1 LILFTGITGI
11 AGVTGV
17 TGAVRAVTR
26 RLALPTQEEAM
37 ARATSPQS
45 ATSPSDQGSLNRN
58 ALGLW
63 GLVIMGIAY
72 MGLALTAYFNFGIME
87 GITGPIVPLAFA
99 AVTVAMLPTAASYA
113 IMNSRR
119 PSTGATLTWLWEA
132 TTPPL
137 GVWLGWVLVIA
148 YIVGCILQ
156 PVMFGLF
163 FNSFLNFFGVHTG
176 YLSATLAGLL
186 PILVVGYMT
195 KKDIRISTKIVGL
208 FITIEAGF
216 VALLC
221 LFIMIKQGVDG
232 NLSWRPLDPAAAT
245 AGWTGFLNAL
255 LFAVLAIAAFDI
267 VAPMAEE
274 TKTPRSLVPRATIY
288 VTVGAGLY
296 WVFTSFGIVNAVPAH
311 VMAGY
316 VASGQFTPIYLVA
329 GHYVSW
335 LRILVPLT
343 GFTAVFAAFSAIS
356 IAASRQLY
364 ALGREGLTP
373 RVFAKTDKNQTPW
386 NAQLFVLGCC
396 VVLPVLIMLY
406 QQRNPLLAFG
416 WIGEAYVFFIL
427 IPYTLTCVANI
438 LYHRRFHRSEI
449 NIVTN
454 LVLPIIGIAINCY
467 IFYKNFFQTFVLT
480 ATSFQLQTSISVAC
494 ALALVLALVFTV
506 IGIRRTGRLGKP
518 QGFAESDDPAAEPVS
533 G

>member
-1 LILFTGITGI
+1 
-11 AGVTGV
+11 
-17 TGAVRAVTR
+17 
-26 RLALPTQEEAM
+26 M
-37 ARATSPQS
+37 ARVTKGEVGP
-45 ATSPSDQGSLNRN
+45 DVSLSESRLSTN

-63 GLVIMGIAY
+63 SLVIMGIAY

-87 GITGPIVPLAFA
+87 GLTGPVVPLAFA
-99 AVTVAMLPTAASYA
+99 AVTVAMLPTALSYA
-113 IMNSRR
+113 VMNSRR

-132 TTPPL
+132 TKPPL

-148 YIVGCILQ
+148 YIDGCILQ

-163 FNSFLNFFGVHTG
+163 FNSFLNFFNVHT
-176 YLSATLAGLL
+176 STWTAMAAGLI
-186 PILVVGYMT
+186 PIVVVGLMT
-195 KKDIRISTKIVGL
+195 KKDIRISAKVIGV

-216 VALLC
+216 VLL
-221 LFIMIKQGVDG
+221 LSLYIIIKQGAAG
-232 NLSWRPLDPAAAT
+232 HLSFRPLNPAAAT
-245 AGWTGFLNAL
+245 HGSSGFLNAL

-274 TKTPRSLVPRATIY
+274 TRTPRSLVPRATIY
-288 VTVGAGLY
+288 VTIGAGLY
-296 WVFTSFGIVNAVPAH
+296 WVVTSFGIVNSVPSST
-311 VMAGY
+311 MAGY
-316 VASGQFTPIYLVA
+316 VSSGQFTPIYLVA

-373 RVFAKTDKNQTPW
+373 KVFAKTDKNQTPW
-386 NAQLFVLGCC
+386 NAQLFVLACC
-396 VVLPVLIMLY
+396 VVLPVLIILY

-438 LYHRRFHRSEI
+438 LYHRRFHRADF
-449 NIVTN
+449 N
-454 LVLPIIGIAINCY
+454 LLSNLILPLAGIAINIY
-467 IFYKNFFQTFVLT
+467 IFYKNFFQTFVLHP
-480 ATSFQLQTSISVAC
+480 TSFTLQTSITVAC
-494 ALALVLALVFTV
+494 FAAIVFAVVLTV
-506 IGIRRTGRLGKP
+506 VGIKRTGRLGRP
-518 QGFAESDDPAAEPVS
+518 HGFVEDEPEVLAAEA
-533 G
+533 GE

>member
-1 LILFTGITGI
+1 M
-11 AGVTGV
+11 AKVTGNE
-17 TGAVRAVTR
+17 T
-26 RLALPTQEEAM
+26 
-37 ARATSPQS
+37 ATVP
-45 ATSPSDQGSLNRN
+45 AGESLLNTN

-72 MGLALTAYFNFGIME
+72 MGLALTAYFNFGLME

-163 FNSFLNFFGVHTG
+163 FNSFLNFFGVHAG
-176 YLSATLAGLL
+176 YLTATLSGLI
-186 PILVVGYMT
+186 PIVVVGFMT
-195 KKDIRISTKIVGL
+195 QKDIRLSAKLVGL

-221 LFIMIKQGVDG
+221 LYILIKQAVAGH
-232 NLSWRPLDPAAAT
+232 LSWQPLNPAAAT

-274 TKTPRSLVPRATIY
+274 TRSPRSLVPKATIY

-296 WVFTSFGIVNAVPAH
+296 WVFTSFGIVNSVPAST
-311 VMAGY
+311 MASY
-316 VASGQFTPIYLVA
+316 VNSGQFTPIYLVA

-364 ALGREGLTP
+364 ALSREGLAP
-373 RVFAKTDKNQTPW
+373 RAFARTNANKTPW
-386 NAQLFVLGCC
+386 NAQLLVLGCC
-396 VVLPVLIMLY
+396 VVLPILISLY
-406 QQRNPLLAFG
+406 QHHDPLLAFG

-438 LYHRRFHRSEI
+438 FYHRRYHRGDF
-449 NIVTN
+449 NVLTN
-454 LVLPIIGIAINCY
+454 LALPVLGIAINVY
-467 IFYKNFFQTFVLT
+467 IFYKNFFQTFVLN
-480 ATSFQLQTSISVAC
+480 ATSFTTQTSISVAC
-494 ALALVLALVFTV
+494 FAAIVLAVVFTV
-506 IGIRRTGRLGKP
+506 LGIRKTGRLDRP
-518 QGFAESDDPAAEPVS
+518 HGFIEDEPAVIEAA
-533 G
+533 GG

>member
-1 LILFTGITGI
+1 
-11 AGVTGV
+11 
-17 TGAVRAVTR
+17 
-26 RLALPTQEEAM
+26 M
-37 ARATSPQS
+37 ARATGQDPATVPGEQS
-45 ATSPSDQGSLNRN
+45 SLNKN

-87 GITGPIVPLAFA
+87 GITGPVVPLAFA

-163 FNSFLNFFGVHTG
+163 FNSFLNYFGVHTS
-176 YLSATLAGLL
+176 YTTATLAGLI

-195 KKDIRISTKIVGL
+195 KKDIRISARIVGL

-221 LFIMIKQGVDG
+221 LYILIKQGVDG
-232 NLSWRPLDPAAAT
+232 NLTWQPFNPTAAT

-274 TKTPRSLVPRATIY
+274 TRTPRSLVPRATIY

-296 WVFTSFGIVNAVPAH
+296 WVFTSFGIVNAVPAAT
-311 VMAGY
+311 MAHY
-316 VASGQFTPIYLVA
+316 VTSGQFTPIYLVA

-335 LRILVPLT
+335 LKILVPLT

-356 IAASRQLY
+356 LAASRQLY
-364 ALGREGLTP
+364 ALSREGLAP
-373 RVFAKTDKNQTPW
+373 RAFARTDRNKTPW
-386 NAQLFVLGCC
+386 NAQLLVLGCC
-396 VVLPVLIMLY
+396 VVLPILISLY

-438 LYHRRFHRSEI
+438 FYHRRFHRGEF
-449 NIVTN
+449 NLLTN
-454 LVLPIIGIAINCY
+454 LVLPVLGIGINCY
-467 IFYKNFFQTFVLT
+467 IFYKNFFQTFVLN
-480 ATSFQLQTSISVAC
+480 ATSFVTQTSISVAC
-494 ALALVLALVFTV
+494 GLAVLLAVVFTV
-506 IGIRRTGRLGKP
+506 IGIRRTGRLGQP
-518 QGFAESDDPAAEPVS
+518 QGFTETEHQPDEAVPS
-533 G
+533 

>member
-1 LILFTGITGI
+1 LILSSIS
-11 AGVTGV
+11 A
-17 TGAVRAVTR
+17 
-26 RLALPTQEEAM
+26 TQEDTM
-37 ARATSPQS
+37 ARATGDKAGAVSLDQS
-45 ATSPSDQGSLNRN
+45 LLNKN

-113 IMNSRR
+113 VMNSRR

-148 YIVGCILQ
+148 YIDGCILQ

-163 FNSFLNFFGVHTG
+163 FNSFLNFFGVGTG
-176 YLSATLAGLL
+176 YASATLAGLI
-186 PILVVGYMT
+186 PIAVVGYMT
-195 KKDIRISTKIVGL
+195 KKNIRISARIVGY
-208 FITIEAGF
+208 FIAIEAGF
-216 VALLC
+216 VAFLAIY
-221 LFIMIKQGVDG
+221 IMIKQGIAG
-232 NLSWRPLDPAAAT
+232 HLSFQPFNPTAAT
-245 AGWTGFLNAL
+245 NGWTGFLNAL

-274 TKTPRSLVPRATIY
+274 TKTPRSLVPKATIL

-296 WVFTSFGIVNAVPAH
+296 WVVTSFGIVNAVPAKT
-311 VMAGY
+311 MAGY
-316 VASGQFTPIYLVA
+316 VTSGQFTPIYLVA

-335 LRILVPLT
+335 LRLLVPLT

-364 ALGREGLTP
+364 ALGREGLAP
-373 RVFAKTDKNQTPW
+373 RVFAKTDRNRTPW
-386 NAQLFVLGCC
+386 NAQVLVLGCC
-396 VVLPVLIMLY
+396 VVLPILISLY
-406 QQRNPLLAFG
+406 QKRNPLLAFG

-438 LYHRRFHRSEI
+438 FYHRRYHRHDF
-449 NIVTN
+449 NLLTN
-454 LVLPIIGIAINCY
+454 LVLPLLGIVINVY
-467 IFYKNFFQTFVLT
+467 IFYKNFFQTFVLHP
-480 ATSFQLQTSISVAC
+480 TSFVLQTSITVVCFAC
-494 ALALVLALVFTV
+494 VVLAVVFTV
-506 IGIRRTGRLGKP
+506 IGIRRTGRLGRP
-518 QGFAESDDPAAEPVS
+518 HGFIEDEPAVAQAA
-533 G
+533 GD

>member
-1 LILFTGITGI
+1 M
-11 AGVTGV
+11 AKVTGNE
-17 TGAVRAVTR
+17 T
-26 RLALPTQEEAM
+26 
-37 ARATSPQS
+37 ATVP
-45 ATSPSDQGSLNRN
+45 AGESLLNTN

-72 MGLALTAYFNFGIME
+72 MGLALTAYFNFGLME

-163 FNSFLNFFGVHTG
+163 FNSFLNFFGVHAG
-176 YLSATLAGLL
+176 YLTATLSGLI
-186 PILVVGYMT
+186 PIVVVGFMT
-195 KKDIRISTKIVGL
+195 QKDIRLSAKLVGL

-221 LFIMIKQGVDG
+221 LYILIKQGAAG
-232 NLSWRPLDPAAAT
+232 HLSWQPLNPAAAT

-274 TKTPRSLVPRATIY
+274 TRSPRSLVPKATIY

-296 WVFTSFGIVNAVPAH
+296 WVFTSFGIVNSVPAST
-311 VMAGY
+311 MASY
-316 VASGQFTPIYLVA
+316 VNSGQFTPIYLVA

-364 ALGREGLTP
+364 ALSREGLAP
-373 RVFAKTDKNQTPW
+373 RAFARTNANKTPW
-386 NAQLFVLGCC
+386 NAQLLVLGCC
-396 VVLPVLIMLY
+396 VVLPILISLY
-406 QQRNPLLAFG
+406 QHHDPLLAFG

-438 LYHRRFHRSEI
+438 FYHRRYHRGDF
-449 NIVTN
+449 NVLTN
-454 LVLPIIGIAINCY
+454 LALPVLGIAINVY
-467 IFYKNFFQTFVLT
+467 IFYKNFFQTFVLN
-480 ATSFQLQTSISVAC
+480 ATSFTTQTSISVVCFA
-494 ALALVLALVFTV
+494 AIVLAVVFTV
-506 IGIRRTGRLGKP
+506 LGIRKTGRLDRP
-518 QGFAESDDPAAEPVS
+518 HGFIEDEPAVIEAA
-533 G
+533 GG

>member
-1 LILFTGITGI
+1 M
-11 AGVTGV
+11 AKVTGNE
-17 TGAVRAVTR
+17 T
-26 RLALPTQEEAM
+26 
-37 ARATSPQS
+37 ATVP
-45 ATSPSDQGSLNRN
+45 AGESLLNTN

-72 MGLALTAYFNFGIME
+72 MGLALTAYFNFGLME

-163 FNSFLNFFGVHTG
+163 FNSFLNFFGVHAG
-176 YLSATLAGLL
+176 YLTATLSGLI
-186 PILVVGYMT
+186 PIVVVGFMT
-195 KKDIRISTKIVGL
+195 QKDIRLSAKLVGL

-221 LFIMIKQGVDG
+221 LYILIKQGAAG
-232 NLSWRPLDPAAAT
+232 HLSWQPLNPAAAT

-274 TKTPRSLVPRATIY
+274 TRSPRSLVPKATIY

-296 WVFTSFGIVNAVPAH
+296 WVFTSFGIVNSVPAST
-311 VMAGY
+311 MASY
-316 VASGQFTPIYLVA
+316 VNSGQFTPIYLVA

-364 ALGREGLTP
+364 ALSREGLAP
-373 RVFAKTDKNQTPW
+373 RAFAKTNANKTPW
-386 NAQLFVLGCC
+386 NAQLLVLGCC
-396 VVLPVLIMLY
+396 VVLPILISLY
-406 QQRNPLLAFG
+406 QHHDPLLAFG

-438 LYHRRFHRSEI
+438 FYHRRYHRGDF
-449 NIVTN
+449 NVLTN
-454 LVLPIIGIAINCY
+454 LALPVLGIAINVY
-467 IFYKNFFQTFVLT
+467 IFYKNFFQTFVLN
-480 ATSFQLQTSISVAC
+480 ATSFTTQTSISVVCFA
-494 ALALVLALVFTV
+494 AIVLAVVFTV
-506 IGIRRTGRLGKP
+506 LGIRKTGRLDRP
-518 QGFAESDDPAAEPVS
+518 HGFIEDEPAVIEAA
-533 G
+533 GG

>member
-1 LILFTGITGI
+1 M
-11 AGVTGV
+11 AKVTGN
-17 TGAVRAVTR
+17 
-26 RLALPTQEEAM
+26 EA
-37 ARATSPQS
+37 ATVPV
-45 ATSPSDQGSLNRN
+45 GESLLNTN

-72 MGLALTAYFNFGIME
+72 MGLALTAYFNFGLME

-163 FNSFLNFFGVHTG
+163 FNSFLNFFGVHAG
-176 YLSATLAGLL
+176 YLTATLSGLI
-186 PILVVGYMT
+186 PIVVVGFMT
-195 KKDIRISTKIVGL
+195 QKDIRISAKLVGL

-221 LFIMIKQGVDG
+221 VYILIKQGVAG
-232 NLSWRPLDPAAAT
+232 HLSWQPLNPAAAT

-274 TKTPRSLVPRATIY
+274 TRSPRSLVPKATIY

-296 WVFTSFGIVNAVPAH
+296 WVFTSFGIVNSVSSST
-311 VMAGY
+311 MASY
-316 VASGQFTPIYLVA
+316 VNSGQFTPIYLVA

-364 ALGREGLTP
+364 ALSREGLAP
-373 RVFAKTDKNQTPW
+373 RAFAKTNANKTPW
-386 NAQLFVLGCC
+386 NAQLLVLGCC
-396 VVLPVLIMLY
+396 VVLPILISLY
-406 QQRNPLLAFG
+406 QHHDPLLAFG
-416 WIGEAYVFFIL
+416 WIGESYVFFIL

-438 LYHRRFHRSEI
+438 FYHRRFHRGDF
-449 NIVTN
+449 NMLTN
-454 LVLPIIGIAINCY
+454 LVLPVLGIAINVY
-467 IFYKNFFQTFVLT
+467 IFYKNFFQTFVLN
-480 ATSFQLQTSISVAC
+480 ATSFTTQTSISVAC
-494 ALALVLALVFTV
+494 FAAIILAVVFTV
-506 IGIRRTGRLGKP
+506 LGIRKTGRLDRP
-518 QGFAESDDPAAEPVS
+518 HGFIEDEPAVIEAA
-533 G
+533 GG

>member
-1 LILFTGITGI
+1 
-11 AGVTGV
+11 
-17 TGAVRAVTR
+17 
-26 RLALPTQEEAM
+26 M
-37 ARATSPQS
+37 ARTTRQDPG
-45 ATSPSDQGSLNRN
+45 TVPGEQGRLNKN

-148 YIVGCILQ
+148 YIDGCILQ

-163 FNSFLNFFGVHTG
+163 FNSFLNYFGVHTG
-176 YLSATLAGLL
+176 YLSATLAGLI
-186 PILVVGYMT
+186 PIAVVGYMT
-195 KKDIRISTKIVGL
+195 KKDIRVSTRIVGL

-221 LFIMIKQGVDG
+221 LYILIKQGING
-232 NLSWRPLDPAAAT
+232 NLSWQPFNPTAAT

-274 TKTPRSLVPRATIY
+274 TKTPRSLVPKATIY
-288 VTVGAGLY
+288 VTIGAGLY
-296 WVFTSFGIVNAVPAH
+296 WVFTSFGIVNAVPAKT
-311 VMAGY
+311 MAGY

-329 GHYVSW
+329 GHYIGW
-335 LRILVPLT
+335 LKLLVPLT

-364 ALGREGLTP
+364 ALGREGLAP
-373 RVFAKTDKNQTPW
+373 RIFAKTDSNRTPW
-386 NAQLFVLGCC
+386 NAQALVLGCC
-396 VVLPVLIMLY
+396 VVLPILISLY
-406 QQRNPLLAFG
+406 QQHNPLLAFG

-438 LYHRRFHRSEI
+438 FYHRKFHRD
-449 NIVTN
+449 NFNLLTN
-454 LVLPIIGIAINCY
+454 LLLPLLGIIINCY
-467 IFYKNFFQTFVLT
+467 IFYKNFFQTFVLN

-494 ALALVLALVFTV
+494 GLAVVLAIVFTV

-518 QGFAESDDPAAEPVS
+518 QAFVEADAAPDEAVP

>member
-1 LILFTGITGI
+1 
-11 AGVTGV
+11 
-17 TGAVRAVTR
+17 
-26 RLALPTQEEAM
+26 M
-37 ARATSPQS
+37 AKVNGQQPATVS
-45 ATSPSDQGSLNRN
+45 ADESKLNTN

-119 PSTGATLTWLWEA
+119 PSTGSTLTWLWEA
-132 TTPPL
+132 TTPGL

-148 YIVGCILQ
+148 YIDGCILQ

-163 FNSFLNFFGVHTG
+163 FNSFLNYFGVHAG
-176 YLSATLAGLL
+176 YLTATLAGLI
-186 PILVVGYMT
+186 PILIVGYMT
-195 KKDIRISTKIVGL
+195 KKDIRVSAKVIGW
-208 FITIEAGF
+208 FIAIEAGF
-216 VALLC
+216 VAALA
-221 LFIMIKQGVDG
+221 LFIIIKQAIAG
-232 NLSWRPLDPAAAT
+232 NLSFQPLNPTAAT

-274 TKTPRSLVPRATIY
+274 TKTPRRLVPRATIY
-288 VTVGAGLY
+288 VTIGAGLY
-296 WVFTSFGIVNAVPAH
+296 WVFTSFGIVNAVPAKT
-311 VMAGY
+311 MAGY
-316 VASGQFTPIYLVA
+316 VASGEFTPIYLLA

-364 ALGREGLTP
+364 ALGREGLAP
-373 RVFAKTDKNQTPW
+373 KVFGRTDKNKTPW
-386 NAQLFVLGCC
+386 NAQLLVLICC
-396 VVLPVLIMLY
+396 AVLPILISLY
-406 QQRNPLLAFG
+406 QEHNPLLAFG

-438 LYHRRFHRSEI
+438 FYHRRYHRADF
-449 NIVTN
+449 NWLTN
-454 LVLPIIGIAINCY
+454 LVLPVLGIAINVY
-467 IFYKNFFQTFVLT
+467 IFYKNFFQTFILHP
-480 ATSFQLQTSISVAC
+480 TSFVTQTSITVAC
-494 ALALVLALVFTV
+494 VAALVLAVVFTV
-506 IGIRRTGRLGKP
+506 LGIRRTGRLTRP
-518 QGFAESDDPAAEPVS
+518 HGFVEDEPAVLEAAGE
-533 G
+533 

>member
-1 LILFTGITGI
+1 LILSSIS
-11 AGVTGV
+11 A
-17 TGAVRAVTR
+17 TR
-26 RLALPTQEEAM
+26 EDTM
-37 ARATSPQS
+37 ARATGDQTS
-45 ATSPSDQGSLNRN
+45 AISADQGLLNKN

-72 MGLALTAYFNFGIME
+72 MGLALTAYFNFGIMQ

-113 IMNSRR
+113 VMNSRR

-148 YIVGCILQ
+148 YIDGCILQ

-163 FNSFLNFFGVHTG
+163 FNSFLNYFGVHTG
-176 YLSATLAGLL
+176 YVSATLAGLI
-186 PILVVGYMT
+186 PIAVVGYMT
-195 KKDIRISTKIVGL
+195 KKDIRISAKIIGL

-216 VALLC
+216 VALLAIY
-221 LFIMIKQGVDG
+221 IMIKQGVNG
-232 NLSWRPLDPAAAT
+232 HLSFQPFNPTAAT

-274 TKTPRSLVPRATIY
+274 TKTPRSLVPRATIL

-296 WVFTSFGIVNAVPAH
+296 WVVTSFGIVNAVPAKT
-311 VMAGY
+311 MAGY
-316 VASGQFTPIYLVA
+316 VSSGQFTPIYLVA
-329 GHYVSW
+329 AHYIGW
-335 LRILVPLT
+335 AKILVPLT

-356 IAASRQLY
+356 LAASRQLY
-364 ALGREGLTP
+364 ALGREGLAP
-373 RVFAKTDKNQTPW
+373 RIFGRTDQHKTPW
-386 NAQLFVLGCC
+386 NAQMLVLGCC
-396 VVLPVLIMLY
+396 VVLPILISLY
-406 QQRNPLLAFG
+406 QQHNPLLAFG

-438 LYHRRFHRSEI
+438 FYHRRYHRGEF
-449 NIVTN
+449 NMVTN
-454 LVLPIIGIAINCY
+454 LVLPVLGIAINIY
-467 IFYKNFFQTFVLT
+467 IFYKNFFQTFVLN
-480 ATSFQLQTSISVAC
+480 ATSFVTQTSITVAC
-494 ALALVLALVFTV
+494 VACVLLAVVFTV
-506 IGIRRTGRLGKP
+506 IGIRRTGRLGRPK
-518 QGFAESDDPAAEPVS
+518 GFIEDEPEVIEAA
-533 G
+533 GG

>member
-1 LILFTGITGI
+1 
-11 AGVTGV
+11 
-17 TGAVRAVTR
+17 
-26 RLALPTQEEAM
+26 M
-37 ARATSPQS
+37 ARAAGQKTA
-45 ATSPSDQGSLNRN
+45 ATSSEQGLLKTN

-87 GITGPIVPLAFA
+87 GLTGPIVPLAFA

-113 IMNSRR
+113 VMNSRR

-163 FNSFLNFFGVHTG
+163 FNSFLNFFGVSTG
-176 YLSATLAGLL
+176 YLTATLGGLI
-186 PILVVGYMT
+186 PIAVVGYMT
-195 KKDIRISTKIVGL
+195 KKDIRISTRIVGF

-216 VALLC
+216 VALLA
-221 LFIMIKQGVDG
+221 LYIIIKQGVAG
-232 NLSWRPLDPAAAT
+232 HLSFRPLDPAAAT
-245 AGWTGFLNAL
+245 FGWTGFLNAL

-296 WVFTSFGIVNAVPAH
+296 WVFTSFGIINAVPAKT
-311 VMAGY
+311 MAAY
-316 VASGQFTPIYLVA
+316 VSSGQFTPIYLVVE
-329 GHYVSW
+329 HYVSW

-364 ALGREGLTP
+364 ALGREGLAP
-373 RVFAKTDKNQTPW
+373 RAFGRTDRNKTPW
-386 NAQLFVLGCC
+386 NAQLLVLGCC
-396 VVLPVLIMLY
+396 VVLPILISLY
-406 QQRNPLLAFG
+406 QDRNPLNAFG

-438 LYHRRFHRSEI
+438 FYHLRFHRADF
-449 NIVTN
+449 NPLTN
-454 LVLPIIGIAINCY
+454 LVLPVIGIAINVY
-467 IFYKNFFQTFVLT
+467 IFYKNFFQTFVLN
-480 ATSFQLQTSISVAC
+480 ATSFKLQTSISVAC
-494 ALALVLALVFTV
+494 FAAVALAVVFTV
-506 IGIRRTGRLGKP
+506 LGVRKTGRLGRP
-518 QGFAESDDPAAEPVS
+518 RGFVEDEPEVIKAA
-533 G
+533 GD

>member
-1 LILFTGITGI
+1 M
-11 AGVTGV
+11 AKVS
-17 TGAVRAVTR
+17 AN
-26 RLALPTQEEAM
+26 EA
-37 ARATSPQS
+37 TTVPQS
-45 ATSPSDQGSLNRN
+45 ESLLNTN

-72 MGLALTAYFNFGIME
+72 MGLALTAYFNFGLME

-163 FNSFLNFFGVHTG
+163 FNSFLNFFGVHAG
-176 YLSATLAGLL
+176 YLTATLSGLI
-186 PILVVGYMT
+186 PIVVVGFMT
-195 KKDIRISTKIVGL
+195 QKDIRLSAKLVGL

-221 LFIMIKQGVDG
+221 LYILIKQAVAGHLTWQPFNPG
-232 NLSWRPLDPAAAT
+232 AAT

-274 TKTPRSLVPRATIY
+274 TRTPRSLVPKATIF

-296 WVFTSFGIVNAVPAH
+296 WVFTSFGIVNSVPAGT
-311 VMAGY
+311 MASY
-316 VASGQFTPIYLVA
+316 VNSGQFTPIYLVA

-335 LRILVPLT
+335 LRIMVPLT

-364 ALGREGLTP
+364 ALSREGLAP
-373 RVFAKTDKNQTPW
+373 RAFARTNANKTPW
-386 NAQLFVLGCC
+386 NAQLLVLGCC
-396 VVLPVLIMLY
+396 VVLPILISLY
-406 QQRNPLLAFG
+406 QHHDPLLAFG

-438 LYHRRFHRSEI
+438 FYHRRFHRGDF
-449 NIVTN
+449 NMLTN
-454 LVLPIIGIAINCY
+454 LVLPVLGIAINVY
-467 IFYKNFFQTFVLT
+467 IFYKNFFQTFVLN
-480 ATSFQLQTSISVAC
+480 ATSFTTQTSISVAC
-494 ALALVLALVFTV
+494 FAAVILAVVFTV
-506 IGIRRTGRLGKP
+506 LGIRRTGRLDRP
-518 QGFAESDDPAAEPVS
+518 HGFIEDEPAVIEAA
-533 G
+533 GG

>member
-1 LILFTGITGI
+1 
-11 AGVTGV
+11 
-17 TGAVRAVTR
+17 
-26 RLALPTQEEAM
+26 M
-37 ARATSPQS
+37 AKVNEPS
-45 ATSPSDQGSLNRN
+45 ATVVSPGESKLNTN

-113 IMNSRR
+113 VMNSRR

-148 YIVGCILQ
+148 YIDGCILQ

-163 FNSFLNFFGVHTG
+163 FNSFLNYFGVHAG
-176 YLSATLAGLL
+176 YLTATLAGLI
-186 PILVVGYMT
+186 PILIVGYMT
-195 KKDIRISTKIVGL
+195 KKDIRVSTKLVGL
-208 FITIEAGF
+208 FIAIEAGF
-216 VALLC
+216 VALLA
-221 LFIMIKQGVDG
+221 LYILIKQGIAG
-232 NLSWRPLDPAAAT
+232 NVSFQPFNPT

-274 TKTPRSLVPRATIY
+274 TRTPRRLVPRATIY
-288 VTVGAGLY
+288 VTIGAGLY

-311 VMAGY
+311 TMAGY
-316 VASGQFTPIYLVA
+316 VASGEFTPIYLVA

-335 LRILVPLT
+335 LRLLVPLT

-364 ALGREGLTP
+364 ALGREGLAP
-373 RVFAKTDKNQTPW
+373 KVFGRTDQNKTPW
-386 NAQLFVLGCC
+386 NAQMLVLGCC
-396 VVLPVLIMLY
+396 VVLPILISLY

-438 LYHRRFHRSEI
+438 FYHLRYHRRDF
-449 NIVTN
+449 NWLTN
-454 LVLPIIGIAINCY
+454 LLLPLLGIAINVY
-467 IFYKNFFQTFVLT
+467 IFYKNFFQTFVLHP
-480 ATSFQLQTSISVAC
+480 TSFVTQTSITVAC
-494 ALALVLALVFTV
+494 AAALVLAVIFTV
-506 IGIRRTGRLGKP
+506 LGIRRTGRLTRP
-518 QGFAESDDPAAEPVS
+518 HGFVEDEPAVLEAAGE
-533 G
+533 

>member
-1 LILFTGITGI
+1 
-11 AGVTGV
+11 
-17 TGAVRAVTR
+17 
-26 RLALPTQEEAM
+26 M
-37 ARATSPQS
+37 ARATGDKAGAVSLDQS
-45 ATSPSDQGSLNRN
+45 LLNKN

-113 IMNSRR
+113 VMNSRR

-148 YIVGCILQ
+148 YIDGCILQ

-163 FNSFLNFFGVHTG
+163 FNSFLNFFGVGTG
-176 YLSATLAGLL
+176 YASATLAGLI
-186 PILVVGYMT
+186 PIAVVGYMT
-195 KKDIRISTKIVGL
+195 KKNIRISARIVGY
-208 FITIEAGF
+208 FIAIEAGF
-216 VALLC
+216 VAFLAIY
-221 LFIMIKQGVDG
+221 IMIKQGIAG
-232 NLSWRPLDPAAAT
+232 HLSFQPFNPTAAT
-245 AGWTGFLNAL
+245 NGWTGFLNAL

-274 TKTPRSLVPRATIY
+274 TKTPRSLVPKATIL

-296 WVFTSFGIVNAVPAH
+296 WVVTSFGIVNAVPAKT
-311 VMAGY
+311 MAGY
-316 VASGQFTPIYLVA
+316 VTSGQFTPIYLVA

-335 LRILVPLT
+335 LRLLVPLT

-364 ALGREGLTP
+364 ALGREGLAP
-373 RVFAKTDKNQTPW
+373 RVFAKTDRNRTPW
-386 NAQLFVLGCC
+386 NAQVLVLGCC
-396 VVLPVLIMLY
+396 VVLPILISLY
-406 QQRNPLLAFG
+406 QKRNPLLAFG

-438 LYHRRFHRSEI
+438 FYHRRYHRQDF
-449 NIVTN
+449 NLLTN
-454 LVLPIIGIAINCY
+454 LVLPLLGIVINVY
-467 IFYKNFFQTFVLT
+467 IFYKNFFQTFVLHP
-480 ATSFQLQTSISVAC
+480 TSFVLQTSITVVCFAC
-494 ALALVLALVFTV
+494 VVLAVVFTV
-506 IGIRRTGRLGKP
+506 IGIRRTGRLGRP
-518 QGFAESDDPAAEPVS
+518 HGFIEDEPAVAQAA
-533 G
+533 GD

>member
-1 LILFTGITGI
+1 MAKINGQQ
-11 AGVTGV
+11 AAMVSPDES
-17 TGAVRAVTR
+17 
-26 RLALPTQEEAM
+26 RLNT
-37 ARATSPQS
+37 
-45 ATSPSDQGSLNRN
+45 N

-113 IMNSRR
+113 VMNSRR

-148 YIVGCILQ
+148 YIDGCILQ

-163 FNSFLNFFGVHTG
+163 FNSFLNYFGVSTG
-176 YLSATLAGLL
+176 YLSATLAGLI
-186 PILVVGYMT
+186 PIAVVGYMT
-195 KKDIRISTKIVGL
+195 KKDIRISAKIVGY
-208 FITIEAGF
+208 FIAIEAGF
-216 VALLC
+216 VALLAIY
-221 LFIMIKQGVDG
+221 IMIKQAING
-232 NLSWRPLDPAAAT
+232 NLSFQPFNPTAAT

-274 TKTPRSLVPRATIY
+274 TKTPRSLVPKATIL

-296 WVFTSFGIVNAVPAH
+296 WVFTSFGIVNAVPPK

-316 VASGQFTPIYLVA
+316 VASGNFTPIYLVA
-329 GHYVSW
+329 GHYVGW
-335 LRILVPLT
+335 LKIMVPLT

-364 ALGREGLTP
+364 ALGREGLAP
-373 RVFAKTDKNQTPW
+373 KVFGRTDANKTPW
-386 NAQLFVLGCC
+386 NAQVLVLGCC
-396 VVLPVLIMLY
+396 VVLPILISLY
-406 QQRNPLLAFG
+406 QHRNLLLAFG

-438 LYHRRFHRSEI
+438 FYHRRYHRHDL
-449 NIVTN
+449 NVLTN
-454 LVLPIIGIAINCY
+454 LVLPVLGIAINIY
-467 IFYKNFFQTFVLT
+467 IFYKNFFQTFVLN
-480 ATSFQLQTSISVAC
+480 ATSFTLQTSITVAC
-494 ALALVLALVFTV
+494 VAAVALAVVFTV
-506 IGIRRTGRLGKP
+506 IGIRRTGRLSRP
-518 QGFAESDDPAAEPVS
+518 HGFIEDEPEVIQAA
-533 G
+533 GD